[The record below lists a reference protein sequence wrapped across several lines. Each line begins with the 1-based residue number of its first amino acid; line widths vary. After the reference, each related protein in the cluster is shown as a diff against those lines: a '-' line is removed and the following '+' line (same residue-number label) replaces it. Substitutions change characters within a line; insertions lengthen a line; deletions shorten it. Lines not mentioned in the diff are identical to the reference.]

1 LVFLFPWVPFGGI
14 DFSAV
19 VVILK
24 AGAVVA
30 VMRRKQNFMTARTE
44 PISAPAGQTSQIAAL
59 QRAMRGGQA
68 ALVGPGGERLELPA
82 VVCDF
87 LSQFLRALERGQSVS
102 IVPYMQE
109 LTTLEAAE
117 FLGVSR
123 QHLVRVLEAGKIF
136 FHMVGTHR
144 RMYLKDVLEYRKE
157 RDLRRHEILAE
168 MARADVDAGV
178 YDKVVVPAE

>member
-1 LVFLFPWVPFGGI
+1 
-14 DFSAV
+14 
-19 VVILK
+19 
-24 AGAVVA
+24 
-30 VMRRKQNFMTARTE
+30 MRRKQNLMAARTE
-44 PISAPAGQTSQIAAL
+44 PISAPADQTSQIAAL
-59 QRAMRGGQA
+59 QRVIREGRA

-82 VVCDF
+82 VVYDF
-87 LSQFLRALERGQSVS
+87 LRQLLRALERGQAVS

-117 FLGVSR
+117 LLGVSR
-123 QHLVRVLEAGKIF
+123 QHLVRIVEAGKIQ

-144 RMYLKDVLEYRKE
+144 RIYLKDLLEYKKD

-168 MARADVDAGV
+168 IALADVEAGV